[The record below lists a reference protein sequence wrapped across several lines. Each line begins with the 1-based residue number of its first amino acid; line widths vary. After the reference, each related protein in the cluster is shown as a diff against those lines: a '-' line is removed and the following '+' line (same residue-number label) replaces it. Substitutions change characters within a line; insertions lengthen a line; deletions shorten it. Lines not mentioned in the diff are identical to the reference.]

1 MCLFGE
7 FKNRINCW
15 MIRRI
20 LKSALI
26 FEPDSYNLYISIKD
40 AVEKSLAGS
49 RADIADMEDMTDM
62 EDNMVS
68 NVIAALDSLINQE
81 KLHEELI
88 REIKGEMECSG
99 LKKALKRIP
108 EMHLTNIGDIMP
120 LGRIVDKSIS
130 LKINEAVEQEED
142 SFKFY
147 MNLYRMSKIGSVKE
161 AFSLLADQESIH
173 LILLK
178 KLMGKD
184 RF

>member
-1 MCLFGE
+1 
-7 FKNRINCW
+7 
-15 MIRRI
+15 
-20 LKSALI
+20 
-26 FEPDSYNLYISIKD
+26 
-40 AVEKSLAGS
+40 
-49 RADIADMEDMTDM
+49 
-62 EDNMVS
+62 
-68 NVIAALDSLINQE
+68 
-81 KLHEELI
+81 
-88 REIKGEMECSG
+88 
-99 LKKALKRIP
+99 
-108 EMHLTNIGDIMP
+108 MP

-147 MNLYRMSKIGSVKE
+147 MNLYRMSKIDSVKE